1 MPRIFSSQIFTRSVF
16 LLLLTVVCA
25 ECFAQTTAVK
35 ESVRALSRGDHQQAV
50 ELAEKHLLK
59 YPNDA
64 PARVILARAELAQGK
79 FERAYQELQKALA
92 ADPRNIDALYY
103 LAIVAK

>member
-79 FERAYQELQKALA
+79 FESDYKELQKALA
-92 ADPRNIDALYY
+92 DELGNNDE
-103 LAIVAK
+103 V